1 MGRKDSGGQRVPRTL
16 LNSRYIKELKEIREI
31 SNISFFSIIPLNS
44 IFFEFSNV
52 RIHGQWLTKSRPVP
66 EPNKVV
72 SPGFNSQIAR
82 MVSPKN
88 MTPLIRG

>member
-52 RIHGQWLTKSRPVP
+52 RIHGQ
-66 EPNKVV
+66 
-72 SPGFNSQIAR
+72 
-82 MVSPKN
+82 
-88 MTPLIRG
+88 

>member
-44 IFFEFSNV
+44 ISLNLVMCEYMGSD
-52 RIHGQWLTKSRPVP
+52 
-66 EPNKVV
+66 
-72 SPGFNSQIAR
+72 
-82 MVSPKN
+82 
-88 MTPLIRG
+88 